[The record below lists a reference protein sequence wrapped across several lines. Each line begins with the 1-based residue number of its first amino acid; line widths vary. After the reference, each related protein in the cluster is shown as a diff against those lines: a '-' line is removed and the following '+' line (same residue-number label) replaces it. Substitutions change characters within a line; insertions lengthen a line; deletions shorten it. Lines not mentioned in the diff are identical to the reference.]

1 MPGGQSQGQCQAGGI
16 LWDTGA
22 ALKLYQSSF
31 FERTHIKA
39 LKNVHNLRGGGIYIS
54 TNFLYDGMTVEKK
67 QVMTQIQT
75 HFLFHRLCHVSLP
88 APSRTPCC
96 FYPRCVHVFTSAF
109 PFSSPLWR
117 LVFAARNYPE
127 NVLKRCPTSLHIL
140 WRTFIDRR
148 HFSWRTSRLPRRWT
162 LHPSSYSSL
171 PTLRSLYGWQ
181 GLKYKYTHYL
191 PLNHLCAPLPSSQ
204 HPNLL
209 KWLTSWWELAAP
221 TDSVPTLSELPLRY
235 PDIPPLP
242 EGLGVSRI
250 LIRGPWC
257 KQIIYNIPEI
267 NRAKEKSCFH
277 LVLRSI
283 FFEPITL
290 PLQYHAFQMCLLITC
305 VRIFCRPLPL
315 FFITHNYITF
325 TFGARILLNGV
336 WGVVL

>member
-1 MPGGQSQGQCQAGGI
+1 MYII
-16 LWDTGA
+16 LEVVEFIFRQTFCMMEWL
-22 ALKLYQSSF
+22 LK
-31 FERTHIKA
+31 
-39 LKNVHNLRGGGIYIS
+39 
-54 TNFLYDGMTVEKK
+54 KK

-290 PLQYHAFQMCLLITC
+290 PLQYHAFQMCLLWSLAFGFFADPC
-305 VRIFCRPLPL
+305 L
-315 FFITHNYITF
+315 FFSSRTTTSLSHLVHGYFWMGCGGWCCSISQKLVF
-325 TFGARILLNGV
+325 AGLDV
-336 WGVVL
+336 WISHFDHIMMQSFNTMQ